1 METEKFI
8 QIVTLAESIHD
19 QFDLSRS
26 DMQLINDCISSIN
39 KIPFESIINKLE
51 DIKKKYIIPLRPPGR
66 PRQEKKKSRPFSI
79 RLSSNNYKILN
90 QLSDETNISKSEILE
105 KSFNLYKDLGNL
117 KSDFDKFTK

>member
-1 METEKFI
+1 MET
-8 QIVTLAESIHD
+8 ESIHD
-19 QFDLSRS
+19 QFDLSCS
-26 DMQLINDCISSIN
+26 DMQLINDCISSID

-51 DIKKKYIIPLRPPGR
+51 DIKKKYIRPPGR

-105 KSFNLYKDLGNL
+105 KSFNLYKNSGNL
-117 KSDFDKFTK
+117 KSDFDKFFIQEDKKK